1 MSRCIS
7 QVSTLRRLAR
17 VYRRMLAL
25 AVPAALASCQGAGDP
40 LAPDAAGDPSAP
52 AAAPAAEAAPPAAEA
67 APPSYLLTA
76 LASDRIA
83 FMANTA
89 DQRADIWSM
98 APLGGSL
105 THLTTFTGRESDPS
119 WSSDHKRIAFTR
131 ERNGYSD
138 IYLMNA
144 DGTNKHWARSLT
156 YAGNIDMPSWSP
168 NGTHLLVRVML
179 NGFPCLGKID
189 LASGNLT
196 AVGPAGTFAIAG
208 SQPIYDP
215 AGKTI
220 FFVDYGQMAIKRF
233 TPGGALTTVL
243 TSSVY
248 VGDLALSPD
257 GTRLAYYKEVTP
269 GNTEIQVL
277 NLATKVAKR
286 LTFST
291 PGDWS
296 PSWSPDGTKLAF
308 TSFRSGKPQVWTM
321 NSSTGGSLT
330 RITNSTYGSST
341 PAWTH

>member
-7 QVSTLRRLAR
+7 QVPTLRRLAR

-25 AVPAALASCQGAGDP
+25 AVPAALASCQGAGDS
-40 LAPDAAGDPSAP
+40 LAPDAAGDPAAP
-52 AAAPAAEAAPPAAEA
+52 TAAPATEAVAPSNLLAAVV
-67 APPSYLLTA
+67 
-76 LASDRIA
+76 SDRIA
-83 FMANTA
+83 FMGFTA
-89 DQRADIWSM
+89 DERADIWTM
-98 APLGGSL
+98 GPAGGGL
-105 THLTTFTGRESDPS
+105 AHLTTFTGRESDPS

-138 IYLMNA
+138 IFVMNA

-168 NGTHLLVRVML
+168 DGTHLLVKVML
-179 NGFPCLGKID
+179 QGVPCLGKID
-189 LASGNLT
+189 LASGNLAT
-196 AVGPAGTFAIAG
+196 VAPAGTFAIAG

-248 VGDLALSPD
+248 VADLAISPD
-257 GTRLAYYKEVTP
+257 GTRLAYYKEVAP
-269 GNTEIQVL
+269 GNTEIHVL
-277 NLATKVAKR
+277 NLATKVTKR

-291 PGDWS
+291 TSDDS

-308 TSFRSGKPQVWTM
+308 TSRRSGKLQIWTM
-321 NSSTGGSLT
+321 SSSTGGSLT
-330 RITNSTYGSST
+330 RITSSTYGSGS

>member
-1 MSRCIS
+1 
-7 QVSTLRRLAR
+7 
-17 VYRRMLAL
+17 MLAL
-25 AVPAALASCQGAGDP
+25 AVPAALASCQGAGDS

-52 AAAPAAEAAPPAAEA
+52 AAAPATEAVAP
-67 APPSYLLTA
+67 SNLLGA
-76 LASDRIA
+76 LASDRIV
-83 FMANTA
+83 FSDLMANNGA
-89 DQRADIWSM
+89 DLWTM
-98 APLGGSL
+98 APLGGTL
-105 THLTTFTGRESDPS
+105 AHLTTFTGRESDPS

-131 ERNGYSD
+131 VRNNYSD

-156 YAGNIDMPSWSP
+156 YAGNIDMPSWAP

-179 NGFPCLGKID
+179 QGFPCLGKID
-189 LASGNLT
+189 LASGNLAT
-196 AVGPAGTFAIAG
+196 VAPAGTFAIAG

-220 FFVDYGQMAIKRF
+220 FFVDYNQMAIKRF

-243 TSSVY
+243 TASVY
-248 VGDLALSPD
+248 VGDLAISPD

-269 GNTEIQVL
+269 GNTEIHVL
-277 NLATKVAKR
+277 NLATKVTKR
-286 LTFST
+286 LTFSAT
-291 PGDWS
+291 GDWS

-308 TSFRSGKPQVWTM
+308 TSYRSGKPQVWTM
-321 NSSTGGSLT
+321 SSSTGGGLT

>member
-1 MSRCIS
+1 MSRSIS
-7 QVSTLRRLAR
+7 QVPTLRRLAR

-25 AVPAALASCQGAGDP
+25 AVPAALAACQGAGDS
-40 LAPDAAGDPSAP
+40 LAPDAAGDLAAP
-52 AAAPAAEAAPPAAEA
+52 AAAPATEVAV
-67 APPSYLLTA
+67 PSNLLGA
-76 LASDRIA
+76 LVSDRIA
-83 FMANTA
+83 FMGYTA
-89 DQRADIWSM
+89 DEISDIWTM
-98 APLGGSL
+98 GPLGGTL
-105 THLTTFTGRESDPS
+105 AHLTTFTGRESDPS

-131 ERNGYSD
+131 VRNGYSD
-138 IYLMNA
+138 IFLMNA

-168 NGTHLLVRVML
+168 DGTHLLVRVML
-179 NGFPCLGKID
+179 QGVPCLGRID
-189 LASGNLT
+189 LASGNLAT
-196 AVGPAGTFAIAG
+196 VGPAGTFGIAG

-248 VGDLALSPD
+248 VGDLAISPD
-257 GTRLAYYKEVTP
+257 GTRLAYYKEVAP
-269 GNTEIQVL
+269 GNTEIHVL
-277 NLATKVAKR
+277 NLATKVTKR

-308 TSFRSGKPQVWTM
+308 TSYRSGKPEVWTM
-321 NSSTGGSLT
+321 SSSTGGSLT
-330 RITNSTYGSST
+330 RITYSTYGSST

>member
-1 MSRCIS
+1 MSRSIN
-7 QVSTLRRLAR
+7 QVVTLRRLAR

-25 AVPAALASCQGAGDP
+25 AVPAALASCQGAADP
-40 LAPDAAGDPSAP
+40 LAPDAAGEPSAP
-52 AAAPAAEAAPPAAEA
+52 AAAPATEAA
-67 APPSYLLTA
+67 APSNLLGA
-76 LASDRIA
+76 LASDRIV
-83 FMANTA
+83 FSDLMPNYSA
-89 DQRADIWSM
+89 DLWTM
-98 APLGGSL
+98 GPLGGTL
-105 THLTTFTGRESDPS
+105 AHLTTFTGLESDPS

-131 ERNGYSD
+131 VRNNYSD

-144 DGTNKHWARSLT
+144 DGTNKHWARSVT

-179 NGFPCLGKID
+179 QGFPVLGKVD
-189 LASGNLT
+189 LASGNLAT
-196 AVGPAGTFAIAG
+196 VAPAGTFAIAG

-220 FFVDYGQMAIKRF
+220 FFVDYNQMVIKRF

-248 VGDLALSPD
+248 VGDLAISPD

-269 GNTEIQVL
+269 GNTEIHVL
-277 NLATKVAKR
+277 NLATKVTKR
-286 LTFST
+286 LTFSAT
-291 PGDWS
+291 GDWS

-308 TSFRSGKPQVWTM
+308 TSYRSGKPQIWTM

-330 RITNSTYGSST
+330 RITNRTYGSSS
-341 PAWTH
+341 PSIP

>member
-1 MSRCIS
+1 MSRSIN
-7 QVSTLRRLAR
+7 QVATLRRLAR
-17 VYRRMLAL
+17 VYRRIFAL
-25 AVPAALASCQGAGDP
+25 AVPAALAACQGAGDS

-52 AAAPAAEAAPPAAEA
+52 AAAPATEAVAP
-67 APPSYLLTA
+67 SNLLAA

-83 FMANTA
+83 FMGFTA
-89 DQRADIWSM
+89 DERSDIWTM
-98 APLGGSL
+98 GPAGGGL
-105 THLTTFTGRESDPS
+105 AHLTTFTGHESDPS

-131 ERNGYSD
+131 VRNNYSD

-144 DGTNKHWARSLT
+144 DGTNKHWARSVT

-168 NGTHLLVRVML
+168 DGTHLLVKVML
-179 NGFPCLGKID
+179 QGVPCLGKID
-189 LASGNLT
+189 LASGNLAT
-196 AVGPAGTFAIAG
+196 VAPAGAFAIAG

-220 FFVDYGQMAIKRF
+220 FFVEYGQMAIKRF

-248 VGDLALSPD
+248 VGDLAISPD
-257 GTRLAYYKEVTP
+257 GTRLAYYKEVAP
-269 GNTEIQVL
+269 GNTEIHVL
-277 NLATKVAKR
+277 NLATKVTKR

-296 PSWSPDGTKLAF
+296 PSWSPDGTKIAF
-308 TSFRSGKPQVWTM
+308 TSYRSGKPQVWTM